1 MDNVEKLKLINWKEL
16 IVNKHTWIESR
27 LVNHPSD
34 THAKIVSRIFTIP
47 FSGVIQ
53 EHHHLVES
61 MADAIEHYVFDKET
75 LDKMKAEGV
84 VPFRKAAQFFG
95 DTNPVKDGKYGELL
109 LYILSEAILSTPMV
123 SHKITSLSNLND
135 QVKGGDG
142 VFFGVYRDNLSI
154 LIGESKIYKS
164 FSGALES
171 AFDSL
176 DRFTKSYT
184 SGALGHELF
193 MARTNISNNFDFETM
208 ELIYRAFTPG
218 DDIYSECVKT
228 HPVLLIFE
236 DREIKVIEENSVTKV
251 DAENALDAWLT
262 TKKIAIKAA
271 IDERLTKY
279 PNVRPCFLDF
289 FLIPMSDVG
298 EFKKSLYRAIH
309 AIDYK
314 EN

>member
-1 MDNVEKLKLINWKEL
+1 
-16 IVNKHTWIESR
+16 
-27 LVNHPSD
+27 
-34 THAKIVSRIFTIP
+34 
-47 FSGVIQ
+47 
-53 EHHHLVES
+53 
-61 MADAIEHYVFDKET
+61 
-75 LDKMKAEGV
+75 
-84 VPFRKAAQFFG
+84 
-95 DTNPVKDGKYGELL
+95 
-109 LYILSEAILSTPMV
+109 
-123 SHKITSLSNLND
+123 
-135 QVKGGDG
+135 
-142 VFFGVYRDNLSI
+142 
-154 LIGESKIYKS
+154 
-164 FSGALES
+164 
-171 AFDSL
+171 
-176 DRFTKSYT
+176 
-184 SGALGHELF
+184 
-193 MARTNISNNFDFETM
+193 
-208 ELIYRAFTPG
+208 PG

>member
-1 MDNVEKLKLINWKEL
+1 
-16 IVNKHTWIESR
+16 
-27 LVNHPSD
+27 
-34 THAKIVSRIFTIP
+34 
-47 FSGVIQ
+47 
-53 EHHHLVES
+53 
-61 MADAIEHYVFDKET
+61 
-75 LDKMKAEGV
+75 
-84 VPFRKAAQFFG
+84 
-95 DTNPVKDGKYGELL
+95 
-109 LYILSEAILSTPMV
+109 
-123 SHKITSLSNLND
+123 
-135 QVKGGDG
+135 
-142 VFFGVYRDNLSI
+142 
-154 LIGESKIYKS
+154 
-164 FSGALES
+164 
-171 AFDSL
+171 
-176 DRFTKSYT
+176 
-184 SGALGHELF
+184 

-228 HPVLLIFE
+228 HPELLIFE